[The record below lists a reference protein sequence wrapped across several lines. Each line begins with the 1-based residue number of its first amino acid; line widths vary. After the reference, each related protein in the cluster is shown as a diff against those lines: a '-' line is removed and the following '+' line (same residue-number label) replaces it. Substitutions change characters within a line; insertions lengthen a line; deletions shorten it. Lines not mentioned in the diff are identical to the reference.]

1 MHTNDVF
8 SQGSGEHLGEC
19 PFDLVIENTEAFL
32 HGSGDLI
39 RKLWPA
45 IHKNREIGRP
55 EIVAAD
61 ELDIPRLVRV
71 HVNGQSNNEQS
82 KAVSQAALSRKPSQP
97 PP

>member
-19 PFDLVIENTEAFL
+19 PFDFVIENTEAFL

-39 RKLWPA
+39 RKLRPS

-61 ELDIPRLVRV
+61 EVDTPRLARRI
-71 HVNGQSNNEQS
+71 HVNGQSNNERS
-82 KAVSQAALSRKPSQP
+82 EAGSQACLGR
-97 PP
+97 